1 MEKVKELIENK
12 RILALVGILGNVLG
26 IILPFYTITF
36 FGYTSSAAAID
47 SWVGIV
53 LLIFVIL
60 SGVVIFSDLIKSKF
74 PEVLNNSFGKFIE
87 KVNDPKFG
95 FVPAVI
101 IALFIIYLIS
111 KTKDFLNVLDFGIG
125 FYLMCLG
132 VLGFVGHGIFYKG
145 NKKVA
150 VQTMSNEQNMYN
162 NVQTT
167 IISNEPQVNS
177 NNETTNTI
185 ENTQSINNQTI
196 QNIEP
201 QPELPHKFCPNCG
214 TKLTGDAT
222 SCFMCGKEQKH
233 VN

>member
-1 MEKVKELIENK
+1 MEKVKELIESK
-12 RILALVGILGNVLG
+12 RILALVGVLG
-26 IILPFYTITF
+26 SVLGLILPFYTIIF
-36 FGYTSSAAAID
+36 FGYTSSAAAVD

-53 LLIFVIL
+53 LLIFVLL

-74 PEVLNNSFGKFIE
+74 PEVLNNSVGKFIE

-95 FVPAVI
+95 FVPAVVV
-101 IALFIIYLIS
+101 ALFIIYLVS
-111 KTKDFLNVLDFGIG
+111 KTKEFLDVLDFGIG

-132 VLGFVGHGIFYKG
+132 VLCFIGHGIFYKG

-167 IISNEPQVNS
+167 IISNEAQVNS
-177 NNETTNTI
+177 NIETANTMQ
-185 ENTQSINNQTI
+185 NTQSINNQTI

-201 QPELPHKFCPNCG
+201 QPELPPKFCPNCG

-222 SCFMCGKEQKH
+222 SCFMCGKEQ
-233 VN
+233 

>member
-53 LLIFVIL
+53 LLIFGIL

-101 IALFIIYLIS
+101 IALFIIYLIPEYTKELRIFWLAS
-111 KTKDFLNVLDFGIG
+111 MYTIRIGSTKTTFPAMI
-125 FYLMCLG
+125 MC
-132 VLGFVGHGIFYKG
+132 HIC
-145 NKKVA
+145 KVSEDLRA
-150 VQTMSNEQNMYN
+150 AIPTGSVRSVSLEVM
-162 NVQTT
+162 
-167 IISNEPQVNS
+167 
-177 NNETTNTI
+177 
-185 ENTQSINNQTI
+185 IN
-196 QNIEP
+196 
-201 QPELPHKFCPNCG
+201 G
-214 TKLTGDAT
+214 
-222 SCFMCGKEQKH
+222 QK
-233 VN
+233 

>member
-1 MEKVKELIENK
+1 MEKVKELIESK
-12 RILALVGILGNVLG
+12 RILALVGVLG
-26 IILPFYTITF
+26 SVLALILPFYTITF

-53 LLIFVIL
+53 LLIFVLL
-60 SGVVIFSDLIKSKF
+60 SGVVIFSNLIKSKF
-74 PEVLNNSFGKFIE
+74 PEVLNNSVGKFIE

-95 FVPAVI
+95 FIPAVVV
-101 IALFIIYLIS
+101 ALFIIYLVS
-111 KTKDFLNVLDFGIG
+111 KTKEFLDVLDFGIG

-132 VLGFVGHGIFYKG
+132 VLCFIGHGIFYKG

-177 NNETTNTI
+177 NIETTNTMQ
-185 ENTQSINNQTI
+185 NTQSINNQTI

-201 QPELPHKFCPNCG
+201 QPELPPKFCPNCG

-222 SCFMCGKEQKH
+222 SCFMCGKEQ
-233 VN
+233 